1 MTELNQKLTK
11 SIPSSRRHSLWG
23 IYTREKY
30 LCMKFGLKEG
40 RGHLVEGGAF
50 LGAYDT
56 FKKFP
61 KALGRTISVTE
72 YIKVWLCEVRQ
83 YLALLQWTTTSSQYQ
98 DSQNT

>member
-11 SIPSSRRHSLWG
+11 SMPSSRRHSLWG

-30 LCMKFGLKEG
+30 LCIKFGLKEG

-50 LGAYDT
+50 SEAYNT

-72 YIKVWLCEVRQ
+72 CIKVWLCEVRAILSIVTVD
-83 YLALLQWTTTSSQYQ
+83 YYKFSVPR
-98 DSQNT
+98 

>member
-11 SIPSSRRHSLWG
+11 SMPSSRRHSLWG

-30 LCMKFGLKEG
+30 LCMKLFGLKEG

-50 LGAYDT
+50 SGAYDT
-56 FKKFP
+56 FI

-72 YIKVWLCEVRQ
+72 YIKVWLCEVRAILSIVTVD
-83 YLALLQWTTTSSQYQ
+83 YYKFSVPR
-98 DSQNT
+98 

>member
-11 SIPSSRRHSLWG
+11 SMPSSRRHSLWG

-30 LCMKFGLKEG
+30 IGMKLFGLKEG

-50 LGAYDT
+50 SGAYDT
-56 FKKFP
+56 FIKV
-61 KALGRTISVTE
+61 LGRNISVTE
-72 YIKVWLCEVRQ
+72 YIKVWLCEVRAT
-83 YLALLQWTTTSSQYQ
+83 LRTNTSSQYQ

>member
-1 MTELNQKLTK
+1 
-11 SIPSSRRHSLWG
+11 
-23 IYTREKY
+23 
-30 LCMKFGLKEG
+30 MKFGLKEG

-61 KALGRTISVTE
+61 KALGRTINVTE